1 MNGGRNMNVNFTSAT
16 FDMGVNDRHD
26 MPTELPVAEQNESN
40 GYELGGKIMLSAIV
54 ILFAVVVLIVL
65 LHLYARWHLLRQ
77 RRRELRRRRSRN
89 RRAQIV
95 FYVDDYQ
102 AGPASRGLEAAVIG
116 SLPVFEYSSKDRT
129 EPVECAV
136 CLSEFEDNE
145 KGRLLPKCNHSFHTQ
160 CIDMWFHSHTTCPLC
175 RSPVEAFHG
184 PDKNPDETVVNV
196 KLNEPVAENREEPG
210 SSSGL
215 CSEVNGPTTSSLGSR
230 RKGVDLTGV
239 RVEVP
244 ARNEL
249 DPEFSLS
256 SPASCGFRS
265 PGSRLLSLKRIL
277 SMNKRTPSGPSTPLP
292 LSTEFDLECGGGG
305 CVSELT
311 RPKIPTPR

>member
-1 MNGGRNMNVNFTSAT
+1 MAPNENFTFPT
-16 FDMGVNDRHD
+16 FEMGVNNRQD
-26 MPTELPVAEQNESN
+26 MPIEVPMVEQNTSN

-54 ILFAVVVLIVL
+54 ILFAVVVFIVV
-65 LHLYARWHLLRQ
+65 LHLYARWYLLRQ

-95 FYVDDYQ
+95 FYVDDNQ
-102 AGPASRGLEAAVIG
+102 AAASRGLEAAVIG

-136 CLSEFEDNE
+136 CLAEFEDNE
-145 KGRLLPKCNHSFHTQ
+145 KGRLLPKCNHSFHTE
-160 CIDMWFHSHTTCPLC
+160 CIDMWFHSHSTCPLC

-184 PDKNPDETVVNV
+184 PDETVVNV
-196 KLNEPVAENREEPG
+196 KVNEPVAGNWAEPG

>member
-1 MNGGRNMNVNFTSAT
+1 MDPINSTSGT
-16 FDMGVNDRHD
+16 SEIVVNDHPNVQTQVPL
-26 MPTELPVAEQNESN
+26 MEQNASS

-54 ILFAVVVLIVL
+54 ILFAVVVFILV
-65 LHLYARWHLLRQ
+65 LHLYTRWYLIRQ

-95 FYVDDYQ
+95 FYIDDNQ
-102 AGPASRGLEAAVIG
+102 AGPVASRGLEPAVIG

-145 KGRLLPKCNHSFHTQ
+145 KGRLLPKCNHSFHTE
-160 CIDMWFHSHTTCPLC
+160 CIDMWFYSHSTCPLC
-175 RSPVEAFHG
+175 RSAVEAFNG
-184 PDKNPDETVVNV
+184 PDKNPDETIIKV
-196 KLNEPVAENREEPG
+196 NEPMAGNGAEPG

-215 CSEVNGPTTSSLGSR
+215 CSEGKAAATSLGSR
-230 RKGVDLTGV
+230 RKGLDLSGV

-249 DPEFSLS
+249 DPEFPLS

-292 LSTEFDLECGGGG
+292 LSTEFDLECGG
-305 CVSELT
+305 SESGLA
-311 RPKIPTPR
+311 RAHTPR